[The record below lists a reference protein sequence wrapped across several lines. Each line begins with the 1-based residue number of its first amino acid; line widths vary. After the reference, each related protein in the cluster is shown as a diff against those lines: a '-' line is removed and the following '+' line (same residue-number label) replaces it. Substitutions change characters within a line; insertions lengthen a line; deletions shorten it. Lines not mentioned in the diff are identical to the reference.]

1 MLINHDTRCA
11 LDCVVDL
18 VNSAPQIEGREGL
31 GDVAR
36 LRAFVERHK
45 VSDVARLDHEDIGAV
60 HAVRARFTQ
69 VFAAPDDPSAVAV
82 LNEMIAEAGTT
93 PRLTDHD
100 GYDWHMHYFSP
111 GASLATHVAA
121 DCGMAIAFLVLT
133 GERERLRRC
142 DAPACRRAF
151 VDLSRNRSRRYCD
164 SRTCGNRLHVAAYRA
179 RRREAEET
187 GDAGPDGG
195 HGPRTDRA
203 GQSAGPAAEHAG
215 TARPVG
221 SDGAGT

>member
-93 PRLTDHD
+93 P
-100 GYDWHMHYFSP
+100 GSP
-111 GASLATHVAA
+111 TTTAT
-121 DCGMAIAFLVLT
+121 T
-133 GERERLRRC
+133 GIC
-142 DAPACRRAF
+142 TT
-151 VDLSRNRSRRYCD
+151 SRRVPPWPPT
-164 SRTCGNRLHVAAYRA
+164 S
-179 RRREAEET
+179 
-187 GDAGPDGG
+187 
-195 HGPRTDRA
+195 PRTA
-203 GQSAGPAAEHAG
+203 GWRSP
-215 TARPVG
+215 
-221 SDGAGT
+221 SWC